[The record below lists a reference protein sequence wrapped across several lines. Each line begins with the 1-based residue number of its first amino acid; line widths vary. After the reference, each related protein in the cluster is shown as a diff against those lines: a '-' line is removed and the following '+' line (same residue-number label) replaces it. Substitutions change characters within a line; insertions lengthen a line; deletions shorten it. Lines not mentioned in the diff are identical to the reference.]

1 MLPNEEWL
9 QKRFTEFNQRYF
21 GNKLNDIKLR
31 INPNLKFNG
40 ADCYGLFTFEARVNR
55 KGIVVKLFPGTSL
68 LQING
73 NPLLESREEKDW
85 LNTLMHEMIHAYVYT
100 VCKEC
105 DDKNPHGGRWA
116 ELANYF
122 NSKFG
127 FSIGAVGN
135 ERLSGLEVNQMKQK
149 QEAQNQEEVVDYRNV
164 FLLFTKYDNQ
174 LDTPSILLICENE
187 EEFRKYEQIIARK
200 KIGNAMIGYKIG
212 NEGVAEI
219 VIKYK
224 KDHLPPSYDGE
235 TYAFCSGKTYLKD
248 TYNDFLKQLINF
260 SDIKLKKRLSEK
272 DFSSSLI
279 RL

>member
-1 MLPNEEWL
+1 MLPNQEWL
-9 QKRFTEFNQRYF
+9 QKRFDEFNQRYF
-21 GNKLNDIKLR
+21 GNKLSGIKLK

-40 ADCYGLFTFEARVNR
+40 ADCFGLFTFDARVNR
-55 KGIVVKLFPGTSL
+55 KGVVTKLIPGSLL

-73 NPLLESREEKDW
+73 NQLLEDRDEKDW

-100 VCKEC
+100 VCMEC
-105 DDKNPHGGRWA
+105 DDNNPHGGRWA

-127 FSIGAVGN
+127 FNISAVGN
-135 ERLSGLEVNQMKQK
+135 EKLTGLDIQHIKQK
-149 QEAQNQEEVVDYRNV
+149 EQSQNQEEVVDYNNV

-174 LDTPSILLICENE
+174 LNTPSIMLICENE
-187 EEFRKYEQIIARK
+187 QEFRKYEQIVARK
-200 KIGNAMIGYKIG
+200 RINNAMIGYKIN
-212 NEGVAEI
+212 NEQVAEI

-235 TYAFCSGKTYLKD
+235 TYAFSSGKVL
-248 TYNDFLKQLINF
+248 LKQTFDDFFNELSKFAN
-260 SDIKLKKRLSEK
+260 IKLKKRISERE
-272 DFSSSLI
+272 FTESLN